1 MPEPDRP
8 LGLSDAEQFN
18 ERLHRFAHAL
28 KNRLGSIWQAAALLH
43 DVPAGAERAQLLAM
57 AEKNY
62 FQGARELEEL
72 LDDLAVPRGITRLH
86 LQPVELGDLVRR
98 CIGHIGFRTAKK
110 QQEVRFQPTGA
121 FPVQGDPQVLEQL
134 FEALLSN
141 ASKFSPKGSLIHVA
155 LYAEGHRVVV
165 EVRDHGTGL
174 SGADLQDVFTRYAM
188 LGSRSTDG
196 ESQARSTLA
205 RARQWAVLHGGS
217 LLAFS
222 KGPGQGAVFTVELPL
237 AQADPRPRKA

>member
-1 MPEPDRP
+1 MPEPALP
-8 LGLSDAEQFN
+8 HGLSDAEQFN

-28 KNRLGSIWQAAALLH
+28 KNRLGSIWQAAAMLH
-43 DVPAGAERAQLLAM
+43 DMPPGPEHGQLLAM

-72 LDDLAVPRGITRLH
+72 LDDLAVPRGITRLN

-98 CIGHIGFRTAKK
+98 CIAHIGFRTAKK
-110 QQEVRFQPTGA
+110 QQEVRFQPDETHT
-121 FPVQGDPQVLEQL
+121 VQGDPQVLEQL

-141 ASKFSPKGSLIHVA
+141 ASKFSHKGGLIEVSLKA
-155 LYAEGHRVVV
+155 DGPAAVV
-165 EVRDHGTGL
+165 EVRDRGMGL